1 MYKCILLWFLGGF
14 EGQHGWALEV
24 DLVQSSQAHG
34 NEMIDHIINI
44 IEVSRA
50 FKSIR
55 MDRVYLKL
63 GVGKAQFT
71 SNAITYDHK

>member
-1 MYKCILLWFLGGF
+1 M
-14 EGQHGWALEV
+14 
-24 DLVQSSQAHG
+24 VQSSQTHG

-71 SNAITYDHK
+71 LNAITYTVNLNAIIINSLSKRMILTTLM

>member
-1 MYKCILLWFLGGF
+1 M
-14 EGQHGWALEV
+14 
-24 DLVQSSQAHG
+24 VQSSQEHS
-34 NEMIDHIINI
+34 NDMIDHIINI